1 MWWQG
6 TQRTGRQRQ
15 AQRSPVR
22 EGLVKGQC
30 KHFRDHAHAHAQTRR
45 DETRREPARGKG
57 RDTEIGCSIAQWP
70 IAAGDSIDPRSR
82 RCDNMRAIAIAFAA
96 TRVEMTEMDAIR
108 TFARARLLGRPVAA
122 LAVVMGNWETSM
134 LADCLFALRLRS
146 SYSSS
151 SAFGPRLDLCA
162 RLGTVAGTKQT
173 CPQPNC
179 AAVTLS
185 IHACVEISPWHTTGR
200 GLDADGTV
208 EDVGKMKMKKGAQ
221 HARSRPQR
229 RSAPPSTGFC
239 SDDLITPGFQGSRSR
254 QKSARALAAMTRG
267 ALWAGCSS
275 HRGAPQPP
283 LNVFPL
289 VTRQQSPR
297 HRMFEELVSSFPR
310 ADAAHRPVLITS
322 LHLNPPLK
330 CKVER
335 PSQPCVIGRGWLGQG
350 QDGLQGEPS
359 LLTALELVVN
369 SSPPPYL
376 PGPGSDPNP
385 GYRPAPLA
393 RSPFFPPS
401 KEEKPSV
408 LHSTEQL
415 VDLGELGTGMGPS
428 TTLCRGFDERREAV
442 IAAGCLTVSSTVQT
456 GEL

>member
-1 MWWQG
+1 
-6 TQRTGRQRQ
+6 
-15 AQRSPVR
+15 
-22 EGLVKGQC
+22 
-30 KHFRDHAHAHAQTRR
+30 
-45 DETRREPARGKG
+45 
-57 RDTEIGCSIAQWP
+57 
-70 IAAGDSIDPRSR
+70 
-82 RCDNMRAIAIAFAA
+82 MRAIAIAFAA
-96 TRVEMTEMDAIR
+96 TRIEMTEMDAIR
-108 TFARARLLGRPVAA
+108 TFARARFSAAPVVLGSIFVRVDVGPDSREIRPHAEGGVI
-122 LAVVMGNWETSM
+122 
-134 LADCLFALRLRS
+134 R
-146 SYSSS
+146 
-151 SAFGPRLDLCA
+151 

-185 IHACVEISPWHTTGR
+185 IHACVEISPWHATGH

-221 HARSRPQR
+221 QARSRPQR

-267 ALWAGCSS
+267 GGSSESLELSEASAGWLASTLGWLLIASCLCVHGRIVALN
-275 HRGAPQPP
+275 RFR
-283 LNVFPL
+283 VE
-289 VTRQQSPR
+289 SPR
-297 HRMFEELVSSFPR
+297 RRMFEELGSSFPR
-310 ADAAHRPVLITS
+310 ADAAHRPALITS

-385 GYRPAPLA
+385 GYRPASLA
-393 RSPFFPPS
+393 QSPFFPPS

-428 TTLCRGFDERREAV
+428 TTLCRGFDERRGHNCCRLSDRFINRSKRRALGSG
-442 IAAGCLTVSSTVQT
+442 IYTNGADAYPNALPSSSSS
-456 GEL
+456 